1 MSTIV
6 ASRLLSNSQAPLRS
20 AFSTTTRYRS
30 TGAGPG
36 KKLGDSK
43 PEDVEIPAFNIRHVA
58 SSPRARFWLIS
69 GFCVLASIEGYGWY
83 NFGPKILGWEK
94 EREGREREEK

>member
-1 MSTIV
+1 MSPMAARITNM
-6 ASRLLSNSQAPLRS
+6 ALRTPLRSPYS
-20 AFSTTTRYRS
+20 AFSTTARS
-30 TGAGPG
+30 RAGAGKSTNG
-36 KKLGDSK
+36 SK
-43 PEDVEIPAFNIRHVA
+43 PDDVEIPAFNIRHIT

-94 EREGREREEK
+94 GEEEAESK